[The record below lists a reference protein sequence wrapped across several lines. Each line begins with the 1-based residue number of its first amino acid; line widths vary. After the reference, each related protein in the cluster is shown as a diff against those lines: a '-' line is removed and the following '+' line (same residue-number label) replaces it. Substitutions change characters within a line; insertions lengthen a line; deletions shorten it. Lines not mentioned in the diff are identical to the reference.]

1 MLYVA
6 GGPWVYYIYTC
17 MYHDWATREKR
28 NILKRIHEWTQGV
41 LSDSFHE
48 QFVKSSAPSI
58 PSRPAL
64 VPSPPGGKTHV
75 YRE

>member
-1 MLYVA
+1 
-6 GGPWVYYIYTC
+6 
-17 MYHDWATREKR
+17 MYHDYELRERRETSEREYTR
-28 NILKRIHEWTQGV
+28 EWTQGV

-58 PSRPAL
+58 PSTPAL